1 MIPLRI
7 EVTNFGAIP
16 YADIDLSS
24 VALAAV
30 SGPNG
35 AGKSTIFTIAPMFA
49 LFGTT
54 KNGCSADDMVR
65 TGTHEMA
72 VTFEFE
78 HRGQTYRVTRTRS
91 KRGKGKST
99 LELQRLVDGQWV
111 SESGT
116 TMRETEEK
124 IRTLLN
130 LDAETFAASSMI
142 LQGRAN
148 EFTAKPPGQRKA
160 VLAQILGLEVYDALQ
175 EKAREKERAAHVA
188 LEKAKAKA
196 AELDEKLRARGGLE
210 NDLAETEAYLTDLVR
225 QIEDREAKLRQAEDR
240 AREAAAKAERAR
252 DLEGQIKTL
261 RDEITARQQERQKLQ
276 EQAERARKM
285 LDAEAQIIAKT
296 AELEQIKQ
304 QITELKAKQPMLAE
318 AQAEEARLEAELRRI
333 EAGISK
339 LKSQIEAT
347 RAALADREALE
358 KAAADYQRAMT
369 DLETMDALA
378 EKWQA
383 LDAQAKEA
391 HGVWARADAEF
402 EARARALE
410 KELADLQAKADML
423 ASSGCIDP
431 ERASCKFL
439 ADAQTAKARIPQL
452 QAEYEA
458 LDRSTI
464 IQLEQAWRD
473 LEAQRDALGY
483 NAKERQR
490 LKDMV
495 AALRP
500 KAEQAAQLASK
511 AELLQTLQEQLQGA
525 KEQRAELV
533 NRLEE
538 VRQKVEQLANELRAL
553 PLFEERAK
561 KLEGW
566 ARAKEEL
573 PAARQIATTAA
584 ERLEAIAREIRMKED
599 QVRGLEQE
607 RQGLLQDAAQAPA
620 YKARIEELRLGIKQ
634 LQEQQNG
641 LYARVGNLRAQL
653 EALDK
658 AQEERQQLAAEMEPM
673 AKELVRWQTLVKAFG
688 RDGIPALIIE
698 NAVPELERIA
708 NEILGQMSK
717 GEHSLKFE
725 TQRDL
730 KSKAGVAETLDI
742 IVSDWNGERPYETFS
757 GGEQLRI
764 DFAIRFALA
773 ELLARRAGS
782 RIEWLTVDEGLG
794 SQDAEHR
801 ALVLEAIKSVADR
814 FKKVFVITHIEEAK
828 SFFDQIIYVEPS
840 GNGTEVKVA

>member
-24 VALAAV
+24 VTLAAV

-116 TMRETEEK
+116 TIRETEEK

-175 EKAREKERAAHVA
+175 EKAREKERSAHVA

-196 AELDEKLRARGGLE
+196 AELDEKLQAQPGLE
-210 NDLAETEAYLTDLVR
+210 NELAAVEAQLVALTR
-225 QIEDREAKLRQAEDR
+225 EIEAKEAELQQVEKQAQ
-240 AREAAAKAERAR
+240 EAAAKAEKAR
-252 DLEGQIKTL
+252 DLEGQIKALT
-261 RDEITARQQERQKLQ
+261 DEIAVKQQERQKLQ
-276 EQAERARKM
+276 EQAERAWKI
-285 LDAEAQIIAKT
+285 LEAEPQILAKT
-296 AELEQIKQ
+296 AELEQVKQ
-304 QITELKAKQPMLAE
+304 RITELKAKQPRL
-318 AQAEEARLEAELRRI
+318 EEVGNEYRRIWSELGRIQPALSKLYTQIKVIEAELA
-333 EAGISK
+333 EK
-339 LKSQIEAT
+339 
-347 RAALADREALE
+347 EALE
-358 KAAADYQRAMT
+358 KAAIEYQQALE
-369 DLETMDALA
+369 DLET
-378 EKWQA
+378 
-383 LDAQAKEA
+383 
-391 HGVWARADAEF
+391 ADAIEEQWRNLDKKIR
-402 EARARALE
+402 EARQAWEQEARRVEIETITLE
-410 KELADLQAKADML
+410 REIQELKNKAAML
-423 ASSGCIDP
+423 ENSGCIDAA
-431 ERASCKFL
+431 RASCRFL
-439 ADAQTAKARIPQL
+439 ADAQRAKERLAIA
-452 QAEYEA
+452 QAEYESIDSSEA
-458 LDRSTI
+458 ERLDGILR
-464 IQLEQAWRD
+464 E
-473 LEAQRDALGY
+473 LEAEQKALGY
-483 NAKERQR
+483 DPQERQR
-490 LKDMV
+490 LKNLLSS
-495 AALRP
+495 LRP
-500 KAEQAAQLASK
+500 KAEKAAQF
-511 AELLQTLQEQLQGA
+511 GA
-525 KEQRAELV
+525 KEEL
-533 NRLEE
+533 LKTLYEQKKQGEE
-538 VRQKVEQLANELRAL
+538 QQAQLY
-553 PLFEERAK
+553 ERAK
-561 KLEGW
+561 VTKALLAELEEELKELPALEARASKLEAW

-584 ERLEAIAREIRMKED
+584 ERLEAIAREIGTKED

-620 YKARIEELRLGIKQ
+620 YKARAEELRLGIKQ

-641 LYARVGNLRAQL
+641 LYARGGSLRAQL

-673 AKELVRWQTLVKAFG
+673 AKEQARWQTLVKAFG

-742 IVSDWNGERPYETFS
+742 IVSDWDGERPYETFS

>member
-16 YADIDLSS
+16 HADINLSNIN
-24 VALAAV
+24 LAAV
-30 SGPNG
+30 AGPNG
-35 AGKSTIFTIAPMFA
+35 AGKSTLFTIAPMFA

-65 TGTHEMA
+65 TGTQEMA
-72 VTFEFE
+72 VSFEFE
-78 HRGQTYRVTRTRS
+78 HRGEIYRVIRTRS
-91 KRGKGKST
+91 RRGKGKTT
-99 LELQRLVDGQWV
+99 LELQHLVGEQWT

-116 TMRETEEK
+116 TIRETEEK
-124 IRTLLN
+124 IRDLLN

-160 VLAQILGLEVYDALQ
+160 VLAQILGLEIYDALQ

-196 AELDEKLRARGGLE
+196 AELDEKLQTRAGLQDE
-210 NDLAETEAYLTDLVR
+210 LAEIETQLADLARE
-225 QIEDREAKLRQAEDR
+225 IEDKEAELLQAEEQ
-240 AREAAAKAERAR
+240 AREAAAKAEKAR
-252 DLEGQIKTL
+252 DLESQIKALT
-261 RDEITARQQERQKLQ
+261 DEIAVKQQERQKLQ

-285 LDAEAQIIAKT
+285 LDAEAQIMAKA
-296 AELEQIKQ
+296 AELEQVKQ
-304 QITELKAKQPMLAE
+304 QITELKTRQPMLAE
-318 AQAEEARLEAELRRI
+318 VQAEEARIASELRRI
-333 EAGISK
+333 ETGISK

-347 RAALADREALE
+347 EAALANRGALE
-358 KAAADYQRAMT
+358 KAATDYQI
-369 DLETMDALA
+369 ALA
-378 EKWQA
+378 ELEALDAIAELWQA

-391 HGVWARADAEF
+391 HAAWRQAETEF
-402 EARARALE
+402 EARARTLE
-410 KELADLQAKADML
+410 KELADLRARTDML
-423 ASSGCIDP
+423 ANSGCLDP
-431 ERASCKFL
+431 ERAACKFL
-439 ADAQTAKARIPQL
+439 ADAQAAKARIPQV
-452 QAEYEA
+452 QAEYDS
-458 LDRSTI
+458 LNRTPV
-464 IQLEQAWRD
+464 IQLEQVWRD

-483 NAKERQR
+483 DAKERQR

-500 KAEQAAQLASK
+500 KAEQAVQLASK
-511 AELLQTLQEQLQGA
+511 AELLQNLQEQLQGA
-525 KEQRAELV
+525 EEQRAELV

-538 VRQKVEQLANELRAL
+538 IRQKVGQLANELRAL
-553 PLFEERAK
+553 PLLEERAK

-584 ERLEAIAREIRMKED
+584 ERLEAITREVETKED
-599 QVRGLEQE
+599 RAKELEQE
-607 RQGLLQDAAQAPA
+607 RQNLLKDAAQAPA
-620 YKARIEELRLGIKQ
+620 YKARAEELRLGIKQ
-634 LQEQQNG
+634 LQEQQNSI
-641 LYARVGNLRAQL
+641 YARVGSLKAQL

-658 AQEERQQLAAEMEPM
+658 AQEERRQLTAAMEPM
-673 AKELVRWQTLVKAFG
+673 AKEQARWQTLVKAFG

-725 TQRDL
+725 TQRNL
-730 KSKAGVAETLDI
+730 KSRAGMAETLDI

-801 ALVLEAIKSVADR
+801 ALVLEAIKAVADR

-828 SFFDQIIYVEPS
+828 SFFDQVIYVES
-840 GNGTEVKVA
+840 NGAGTEVKIA

>member
-16 YADIDLSS
+16 YADIDLST
-24 VALAAV
+24 VNLAAV
-30 SGPNG
+30 AGPNG
-35 AGKSTIFTIAPMFA
+35 AGKSTLFTIAPMFA

-54 KNGCSADDMVR
+54 KNGCSADDMIR
-65 TGTHEMA
+65 TGTQEMA

-78 HRGQTYRVTRTRS
+78 HRSDIYRITRTRS
-91 KRGKGKST
+91 KKGKGKST
-99 LELQRLVDGQWV
+99 LELQHLVGGQWV

-116 TMRETEEK
+116 TIRETDEK
-124 IRTLLN
+124 IRVLLN
-130 LDAETFAASSMI
+130 LDEETFAASSMI

-175 EKAREKERAAHVA
+175 EKAREKERAAYVA

-196 AELDEKLRARGGLE
+196 AELDEKLRARGGLQDE
-210 NDLAETEAYLTDLVR
+210 LAEIETQLADLAREIEGKEAELL
-225 QIEDREAKLRQAEDR
+225 QAEEQ
-240 AREAAAKAERAR
+240 ARGAAAKAERAR

-347 RAALADREALE
+347 QAVLANRETLE
-358 KAAADYQRAMT
+358 MAAADYQRAMT
-369 DLETMDALA
+369 ALETMDALA

-383 LDAQAKEA
+383 LDAQAKESHA
-391 HGVWARADAEF
+391 VWARADAEF

-410 KELADLQAKADML
+410 KELADLQAKAAML
-423 ASSGCIDP
+423 ADSGCIDP
-431 ERASCKFL
+431 EMATCKFL

-452 QAEYEA
+452 QAEYRA

-483 NAKERQR
+483 DPKERQR
-490 LKDMV
+490 LKDAA

-511 AELLQTLQEQLQGA
+511 TELLQNLQEQHQGA
-525 KEQRAELV
+525 EEQRSELAKRLQKV
-533 NRLEE
+533 QQKIGQLAGELKTLPALEE
-538 VRQKVEQLANELRAL
+538 RS
-553 PLFEERAK
+553 K

-566 ARAKEEL
+566 AKAKEEL

-584 ERLEAIAREIRMKED
+584 ERLEAIAREIETKEG
-599 QVRGLEQE
+599 RAKELEQE
-607 RQGLLQDAAQAPA
+607 RQSLLKDAAQAPA
-620 YKARIEELRLGIKQ
+620 YKARAEELRLEMRR
-634 LQEQQNG
+634 LQEQQNST
-641 LYARVGNLRAQL
+641 YARVGSLKALL

-658 AQEERQQLAAEMEPM
+658 AQEERQKLAAEMEPM
-673 AKELVRWQTLVKAFG
+673 AKDLTRWQTLVKAFG

-717 GEHSLKFE
+717 GGHSLKFE

-730 KSKAGVAETLDI
+730 KSRAGVAETLDI

-782 RIEWLTVDEGLG
+782 RVEWLTVDEGLG

-801 ALVLEAIKSVADR
+801 GLVLEAIRAVADR
-814 FKKVFVITHIEEAK
+814 FKKTLVITHIEEAK
-828 SFFDQIIYVEPS
+828 AFFGQVIYMEP
-840 GNGTEVKVA
+840 NGAGTDVMVA